1 MPVIVSSKVLNAI
14 FQNEFFSEK
23 NWFNIRYPRGNMNE
37 NQQLCI

>member
-23 NWFNIRYPRGNMNE
+23 IGSISDSQE
-37 NQQLCI
+37 EI